1 MLPLEGQLGWIRYGY
16 IPLSIHLY
24 LLQSARQHPSPAGK
38 ASRIFHAVLDS
49 LAQRAPGIEDTIG
62 RHEALVVSLRTTLS
76 SQTALIRDEKA
87 WIRTLGLIDKLK
99 STLPRRMVAND
110 TAVLDQ
116 QRVITLQ
123 ALRMFAPSIEARVRA
138 AVGASIP

>member
-1 MLPLEGQLGWIRYGY
+1 M
-16 IPLSIHLY
+16 
-24 LLQSARQHPSPAGK
+24 
-38 ASRIFHAVLDS
+38 
-49 LAQRAPGIEDTIG
+49 
-62 RHEALVVSLRTTLS
+62 
-76 SQTALIRDEKA
+76 IRDEKA